1 MAGTIANAEMQ
12 KRKPFMKKLK
22 KKKMEERKGRKKP
35 QAVPG
40 AD

>member
-1 MAGTIANAEMQ
+1 MAETIANAEMQ

-22 KKKMEERKGRKKP
+22 KKMEERKGRKKP